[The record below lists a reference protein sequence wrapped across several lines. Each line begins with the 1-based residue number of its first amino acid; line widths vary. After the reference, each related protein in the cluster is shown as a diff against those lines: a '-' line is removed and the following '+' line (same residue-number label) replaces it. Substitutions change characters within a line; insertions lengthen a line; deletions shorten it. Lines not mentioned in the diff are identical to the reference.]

1 MLKEGISRRQ
11 FIGGAAAV
19 AAASAMPVLTSAAPA
34 VATPAL
40 YFPGPSADWAPLD
53 PTAAAR
59 GAYEIY
65 RGKYTVMAGAPAGA
79 QGG

>member
-19 AAASAMPVLTSAAPA
+19 AAASAMPVLTAASTA
-34 VATPAL
+34 AATPAL
-40 YFPGPSADWAPLD
+40 YFPGPSTSWTPLD
-53 PTAAAR
+53 VKAAAR
-59 GAYEIY
+59 VALEIY
-65 RGKYTVMAGAPAGA
+65 RGKYTVQAGAPAGA